1 MSRRALIGFLA
12 VYLSAFLVFGLGV
25 AEASP
30 WIASHIL
37 LKWML

>member
-1 MSRRALIGFLA
+1 MSRRALIVFFA
-12 VYLSAFLVFGLGV
+12 FYLSAFLVFGLGV
-25 AEASP
+25 AQASP

>member
-1 MSRRALIGFLA
+1 MSRRALMRFFA
-12 VYLSAFLVFGLGV
+12 VYLSAFLAFGVGV
-25 AEASP
+25 TLASS

>member
-1 MSRRALIGFLA
+1 MERQAMLKFFA
-12 VYLSAFLVFGLGV
+12 AYLSVCILVEWSV
-25 AEASP
+25 AKASP